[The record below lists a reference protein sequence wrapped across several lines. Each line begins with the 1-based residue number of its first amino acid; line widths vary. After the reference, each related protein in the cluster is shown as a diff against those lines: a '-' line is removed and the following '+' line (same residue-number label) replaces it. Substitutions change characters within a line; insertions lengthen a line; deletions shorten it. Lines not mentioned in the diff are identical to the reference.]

1 MVRVEIEREAKTKRN
16 AIVGLLR
23 IQATFLARPTANQ
36 TMKKFKVMGK

>member
-1 MVRVEIEREAKTKRN
+1 MVRVEIECEAKTKRN

-23 IQATFLARPTANQ
+23 IQASFLTCSTANQ